1 MSQSVRRLATEKNF
15 LGVQFERAVRLD
27 AKVDS
32 YAALATL
39 DDRSV
44 YDDPHVIDVGILV
57 RDDRTEAIVLR
68 RGRRPR
74 QQRQAQQERQ

>member
-27 AKVDS
+27 VKVDS

-39 DDRSV
+39 DYRAV
-44 YDDPHVIDVGILV
+44 HDDPHVVDEWIIVSY
-57 RDDRTEAIVLR
+57 DRSEAIVLR
-68 RGRRPR
+68 RGRRSR
-74 QQRQAQQERQ
+74 LAQL